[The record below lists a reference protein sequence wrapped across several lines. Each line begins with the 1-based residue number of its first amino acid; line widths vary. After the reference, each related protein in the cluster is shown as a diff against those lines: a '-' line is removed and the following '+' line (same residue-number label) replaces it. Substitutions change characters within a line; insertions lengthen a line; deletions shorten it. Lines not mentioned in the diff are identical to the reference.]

1 MDLPKGMEMRL
12 GVLPAV
18 SGPGIFRSS
27 RHLTDTV
34 ADYFVNEGAGTPQE
48 VFEWFRSLAL
58 TEAAALNTTSADV
71 AHACKLLSLE
81 MSLEE
86 QPLLVEDKPG
96 FFALNNIDVW

>member
-1 MDLPKGMEMRL
+1 MDMPKEVDIRL
-12 GVLPAV
+12 GVLPSV
-18 SGPGIFRSS
+18 TGPGIFRSS

-58 TEAAALNTTSADV
+58 TEAAALNTTPGDV
-71 AHACKLLSLE
+71 AHACRLLALE

-86 QPLLVEDKPG
+86 QPLLVEKKPG
-96 FFALNNIDVW
+96 FFTLNNIDVW